1 MFPGTLTDAAKVK
14 SQNDESCVVQRSG
27 GTKDYF
33 IVHRAA
39 AEWMWM

>member
-1 MFPGTLTDAAKVK
+1 MYTSALTNATEVD
-14 SQNDESCVVQRSG
+14 SQDRETGIIQSG
-27 GTKDYF
+27 SGTKCNF